1 MHMQGSSQEIHIAF
15 ATDDNY
21 APYCSVAIQ
30 SIKETTSSQCEIYIM
45 TDGLSSE
52 NESKLVGMSDGLV
65 QVQMVD
71 VSAKMKEAGTF
82 GLHYLSKSTYYRL
95 YLAELLPDRERIL
108 YLDCDVIVRRDL
120 NDLYST
126 ELNDCYVAA
135 CQDLGFRLP
144 NWSGKTAGVQT
155 LANEG
160 VDYGHYFN
168 AGIILMNLAAM
179 REDNLQALLVNL
191 AQRQDLM
198 CQDQCVFNIA
208 CKGRWVELPMEW
220 NYSLHVHSP
229 ENLPRLPGDPTE
241 AAIAHFT
248 SLKPWDWYYSDY
260 ALQWFEYA
268 AHSPFRTE
276 IKLRVMSGKRRL
288 SLGERLCRPLYTLLA
303 HMPFLP
309 TSLVARAAGK
319 SESVNHKI
327 HLAPCIQILK
337 GN

>member
-1 MHMQGSSQEIHIAF
+1 MQGSSPKIHIAF
-15 ATDDNY
+15 ATDNNY

-30 SIKETTSSQCEIYIM
+30 SIKETTCSQCEVYVL

-52 NESKLVGMSDGLV
+52 NESKLIGMSDGLV

-71 VSAKMKEAGTF
+71 VSAKLQEAGTF

-95 YLAELLPDRERIL
+95 YLAELLPALERIL
-108 YLDCDVIVRRDL
+108 YLDCDVIVCRDL
-120 NDLYST
+120 SDLWST
-126 ELNDCYVAA
+126 ELSDCYVAA

-144 NWSGKTAGVQT
+144 DWPGKTAGVQT

-168 AGIILMNLAAM
+168 GGIILMNLAAM
-179 REDNLQALLVNL
+179 REDNLQTQLVTL
-191 AQRQDLM
+191 ARRQDLM

-208 CKGRWVELPMEW
+208 CKDRWVELPMEW

-229 ENLPRLPGDPTE
+229 EDLPRLSGDPTE

-248 SLKPWDWYYSDY
+248 TFKPWDWYYSDY
-260 ALQWFEYA
+260 ALLWCKYA
-268 AHSPFRTE
+268 VHSPFHTE
-276 IKLRVMSGKRRL
+276 IKHRVMGRKHRL
-288 SLGERLCRPLYTLLA
+288 SLGERICRPLYTLLA

-309 TSLVARAAGK
+309 ASLVARAYGK
-319 SESVNHKI
+319 SESVIRKI
-327 HLAPCIQILK
+327 RFGPCVQMLK